1 MNNIPKSRQFRITHS
16 TNVILKDV
24 TSSGAENTETV
35 HSSPLG
41 FLLSSSISLIFTIL
55 LFQDMWSVHEKLNE
69 EISLSAMKKLSF

>member
-41 FLLSSSISLIFTIL
+41 CLLSGSISLIFTIL